1 MAPPHPPRPPPPPS
15 AEGSVIPQYG
25 GCEEISKEAG
35 TTKSTPR
42 ANWNH
47 QMKLYLI
54 GLLRQYDLPRF
65 RTQNAWSKEAWTTMV
80 AEFNSKFSL
89 SFTIAQVKQKEQDLK
104 KEYRVVKD
112 LIDESG
118 FGWDS
123 NRKMVTALDS
133 VWKSLEQRRN
143 KDALLRFRDK
153 SYPYYDDLYALY
165 DGRYAEGRSCHGM
178 DHYANKAKKSLQ
190 VPASDSPQLH
200 GTDGLLQSTF
210 PTQPAIGA
218 SSLHFDVEG
227 PRDDT
232 NWFGTDEF
240 SPLQNHVNE
249 STLHSSLEGPEPSN
263 KDAYVLEQFQET
275 QRQTSWPSSSTP
287 EVVGAKRGKRQKTS
301 GTIST
306 NDFQERYLML
316 KKEEI
321 DRFAAIEEKK
331 MEHPYSISKCV
342 AVLEGLP
349 DLQMEEMIKAADVFK
364 DNSANRETFL
374 SFSRDETR
382 LGWLRKQI

>member
-1 MAPPHPPRPPPPPS
+1 
-15 AEGSVIPQYG
+15 
-25 GCEEISKEAG
+25 
-35 TTKSTPR
+35 
-42 ANWNH
+42 
-47 QMKLYLI
+47 MKFFLI

-65 RTQNAWSKEAWTTMV
+65 RTQNAWSKEAWTTIV
-80 AEFNSKFSL
+80 TQFNAKFSL
-89 SFTIAQVKQKEQDLK
+89 SFTVAQVKQKEQDLK

-112 LIDESG
+112 LTDESG

-123 NRKMVTALDS
+123 NRKMVTAPDS

-143 KDALLRFRDK
+143 KDALLRWRDK

-178 DHYANKAKKSLQ
+178 DHYANKAKKSPE
-190 VPASDSPQLH
+190 VPALHSPELH
-200 GTDGLLQSTF
+200 VSAGPLRSTF
-210 PTQPAIGA
+210 PI
-218 SSLHFDVEG
+218 HFDVEG

-240 SPLQNHVNE
+240 SPLPNHVSDSPEGAYAPE
-249 STLHSSLEGPEPSN
+249 SSN
-263 KDAYVLEQFQET
+263 KEANGLNQFQET
-275 QRQTSWPSSSTP
+275 QFQTSWPSSSIT
-287 EVVGAKRGKRQKTS
+287 EVGGAKRGKRQKTNS
-301 GTIST
+301 TIST
-306 NDFQERYLML
+306 NDFHERYLML

-331 MEHPYSISKCV
+331 MEDPYSINKCV

-349 DLQMEEMIKAADVFK
+349 DLQMEEMIKAADIFK
-364 DNSANRETFL
+364 DNSANREAFL
-374 SFSRDETR
+374 SFSHDETR